1 MHRFVFPE
9 ASCGEAIP
17 KGYDARRAT
26 GYNFRKPE
34 GNAGRLFTFIPSSG
48 ILIRQGI
55 FTGAS
60 EGEESVMD
68 DNSDSD
74 YLVEDGDSD
83 LEPELSPDYSP
94 EQEHEI
100 IPGEPTGITRYDPL
114 RRYLS
119 EISRFVPLSREEEH
133 QLAVSYH
140 ETEDREIAYRLV
152 TSNLKL
158 VVKIAMIYQK
168 VYRNLLDLI
177 QEGNL
182 GLLQAVKRFDPHRG
196 TRLPTYAAWWI
207 KAFILKF
214 LLDNTRMVKIGTTN
228 ARRKI
233 LMNLNREKQEL
244 EARGIAPTSKLIAE
258 NLGVDEK
265 ELRAV
270 EQGMSGPDISL
281 DAPLGNNED
290 GDIHYIDTLQIM
302 EQSVDDKIAQ
312 GEFRNLLEKRFAEFA
327 DMLSERERVI
337 LNQRLIADDPAT
349 LQQIADQYGISR
361 EAVRV
366 AEKKLIAKLKKY
378 MVESFGDVREIEI
391 HLSS

>member
-1 MHRFVFPE
+1 MTE
-9 ASCGEAIP
+9 NEQAE
-17 KGYDARRAT
+17 
-26 GYNFRKPE
+26 
-34 GNAGRLFTFIPSSG
+34 
-48 ILIRQGI
+48 
-55 FTGAS
+55 
-60 EGEESVMD
+60 M
-68 DNSDSD
+68 
-74 YLVEDGDSD
+74 
-83 LEPELSPDYSP
+83 
-94 EQEHEI
+94 EQEFPADSGSERESLVY
-100 IPGEPTGITRYDPL
+100 PAGSTEITRYDPL

-119 EISRFVPLSREEEH
+119 EISRFDPLSRDEEH
-133 QLAVSYH
+133 QLAVEYF
-140 ETEDREIAYRLV
+140 EKGDRETAYRLV

-182 GLLQAVKRFDPHRG
+182 GLIQAVKRFDPYRG

-228 ARRKI
+228 TRRKI
-233 LMNLNREKQEL
+233 LMNLNKEKREL
-244 EARGIAPTSKLIAE
+244 EAKGIVPTSKLIAQ

-265 ELRAV
+265 EVMEV
-270 EQGMSGPDISL
+270 EQGMAGPDVSL

-290 GDIHYIDTLQIM
+290 GDIHYIDTLRLM
-302 EQSVDDKIAQ
+302 EQSVDDKIAH
-312 GEFRNLLEKRFAEFA
+312 GEFRELLDKIFTEFAET
-327 DMLSERERVI
+327 LNERERMI
-337 LNQRLIADDPAT
+337 LNQRLIADEPET
-349 LQQIADQYGISR
+349 LQQIADRYGISR

-378 MVESFGDVREIEI
+378 MVESFGDIREIEI